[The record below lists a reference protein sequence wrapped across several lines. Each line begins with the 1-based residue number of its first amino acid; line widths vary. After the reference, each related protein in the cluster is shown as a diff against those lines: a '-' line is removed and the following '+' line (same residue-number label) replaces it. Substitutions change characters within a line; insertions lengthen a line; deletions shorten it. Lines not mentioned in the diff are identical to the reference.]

1 MHELSFQERLEVAR
15 SYVPPRYYKS
25 EVNCCGTALFLRGLA
40 PTDSLV
46 TPPVMTMKLEVDDFD
61 RIFHPLKGCFVVY
74 TYPERSRV
82 VHVALA
88 LDRAGN
94 VCDREETDKGFREDL
109 IISDLD
115 REYPT
120 SERWFYM
127 HTSDVDF

>member
-1 MHELSFQERLEVAR
+1 MHELSFQERLEIAR
-15 SYVPPRYYKS
+15 SYVPQIHYKS

-40 PTDSLV
+40 PNDGFVNLGA
-46 TPPVMTMKLEVDDFD
+46 MTMKLEVDDFD

-94 VCDREETDKGFREDL
+94 VCDREKTDGFLREGRTIDDL
-109 IISDLD
+109 NM
-115 REYPT
+115 EYPI